1 VVPEALR
8 CGMTDPDRGGRTF
21 LVACL
26 CADWCHACRQYR
38 RTFDALAHENRGS
51 ADFVWVD
58 IDDDER
64 VLGSVDI
71 VDFPTLLIAQGDR
84 IVFFGP
90 VTPYL
95 GTARQL
101 LRRALGGELGMRY
114 EPSLVDLQARL
125 RTLNQV
131 TARSAS

>member
-1 VVPEALR
+1 
-8 CGMTDPDRGGRTF
+8 MTDSDRNGSAF

-26 CADWCHACRQYR
+26 CAGWCRACEQYR
-38 RTFDALAHENRGS
+38 GTFDAFAHENRGS

-58 IDDDER
+58 IEDDER

-71 VDFPTLLIAQGDR
+71 VDFPTLLIAQGDQ

-90 VTPYL
+90 VTPYP

-101 LRRALGGELGMRY
+101 LRRALSGQLGMRY
-114 EPSLVDLQARL
+114 EPSLADLQARL
-125 RTLNQV
+125 RTLNHV
-131 TARSAS
+131 TTRSAL